1 MWSLLLTAR
10 EVEEEEEYQ
19 GDHCLFMISI
29 YLIKPRVRAGEWK
42 VDPYE
47 EEGLE
52 NLEAAGII
60 KLAKP
65 QDFVITEEMVK
76 FHVQGVPKKNTP
88 KI

>member
-1 MWSLLLTAR
+1 M
-10 EVEEEEEYQ
+10 
-19 GDHCLFMISI
+19 
-29 YLIKPRVRAGEWK
+29 RAGEWK
-42 VDPYE
+42 VKPYE

-76 FHVQGVPKKNTP
+76 FHVQYN
-88 KI
+88 